1 MRVLYQCPHVLL
13 MRGIANI
20 ISACVRSACY
30 ASGQAARIVG
40 SIRTQQWLLWL
51 GIFLILLNGV
61 NNAYAVPPGTVISNT
76 AAANFSV
83 SGNPQNR
90 TSNVVDITTTVNL
103 TPAQISFLQYS
114 PTGVGAT
121 ATNTSPT
128 GCSTSGPSGPFPPLG
143 NPTYPGIGALNVSV
157 PVDLVAASV
166 FHQGEPI
173 FIRVIDSN
181 RNVDSGVR
189 DTLVIAIS
197 SNNLG
202 DQESL
207 ELNETGINT
216 GEFVGYI
223 QSVTSPVVPFDCQ
236 LAVTADDTIRASYT
250 DIFDVTDTAS
260 TNVLVDPFG
269 IVFDSSTGNSVNGI
283 SVTLVD
289 AVTGL
294 PAAVFGDDTV
304 SVFPSTVVTGST
316 VSDGGG
322 TVYNFGPGEYRFPS
336 VAPGTYRLE
345 IVANAYDAPSS
356 IGIGQLQSL
365 SGAPF
370 ALDANA
376 SFGLDFN
383 LVVGPPLN
391 VDIPIDP
398 IDELLFVTKEAS
410 KNEAAIGDFIQYEV
424 TVTNNRSL
432 AAAINTLVVDTL
444 PTGFRFQSGSA
455 QINSIRAADPNISDD
470 GRNLTFVLGDV
481 AANTTVT
488 IKYVLEI
495 TAGTPFGHATNAVV
509 ANDASGATSNIAQAI
524 VRVTDDL
531 LSTRS
536 FLLGRVS
543 QGSCDRDEITEF
555 SDITY
560 QLSSELRAHQ
570 VEHTVQI
577 ENPHNNSNQL
587 VFKAVLPKLLTY
599 QPGTARVNGKQIA
612 DPVQSGKY
620 LSFALDN
627 PGAREQ
633 LQFTT
638 QLDLSMVGE
647 FIMQGQLQAET
658 NDNITTANTWVT
670 NRFVVAEGEQASKSN
685 IIEVSQ
691 AQSSKQILNGRH
703 IDPVTGVE
711 GIRLFLEDGR
721 YVLTDDRGMYHFEA
735 IEPGTHVVQID
746 TASIPQHLEIH
757 QCVNNTRFAG
767 TSYSRFVDIEPGL
780 LWRADFYLREKV
792 QQHGVINT
800 RLESKAT
807 SDYIE
812 YQLTVNGEAQA
823 FKNVRAS
830 IILPQGLDYVQ
841 NSSTLNG
848 ESAADPKSSFG
859 TLTYPL
865 GDKVDEQWQQII
877 RFRTRGIPDQQGEIN
892 TEALFTY
899 DNGES
904 KNLRTNVVNNA
915 VFFQQEKT
923 VTQNYTLR
931 PQFSTLS
938 AQLAWTDLDDLD
950 SLVDQMQGQSITQV
964 RIVGHTDNV
973 PISTPYRKL
982 FSSNVAL
989 SMARAQAVAE
999 YLRAGLHLS
1008 DQQLVVQGEGDT
1020 QPIAD
1025 NKTAEGRATNR
1036 RVEVEIDSIEVVRSE
1051 QFEISQQDSG
1061 VSSTYVEGS
1070 NTTAVNSSQLL
1081 PKIEIAA
1088 EPEFD
1093 QVWLEQANNDL
1104 QWLLPASDY
1113 SPPIPSVAIAIKHKR
1128 DEKIILQLNGKEV
1141 SALNLD
1147 AKESSADGQRMITRW
1162 RGIDI
1167 EEGGNQFVAITQD
1180 PEGNVIEKISKT
1192 VHFSGQPVR
1201 VELVSEYSRLRA
1213 DGRTPIVVAVRFYDR
1228 WNKPV
1233 RSGVVGRFELSPEYK
1248 SADEKEQ
1255 LDKQPLSGQLKG
1267 QSRYEIKH
1275 DGIALIAIE
1284 PTTRSGKMSLDFNLV
1299 DQREETITAW
1309 LTAEQ
1314 REWILV
1320 GLAEG
1325 TAGYNNISGN
1335 AQALNDYQHE
1345 DDVYEDGRLAFYAK
1359 GQVKGEWLLTMA
1371 YDSDRK
1377 ERNSSER
1384 LFQTINPDEYYTLYG
1399 DATEQQFDA
1408 ASARKLYLRI
1418 ERNQFYA
1425 LFGDF
1430 NTDLTVTELA
1440 RYDRSMTGLK
1450 GEFEGQRVGYNA
1462 FLADSDQIF
1471 VRDEIQGNG
1480 TSGLYNLSNDNIV
1493 INSEKIIFE
1502 TRDRFRPQD
1511 VIETQ
1516 ELQRFI
1522 DYNIDTVN
1530 GTLFFKQP
1538 VQSRDQNFNPIYI
1551 VASYEVIGADDR
1563 QITAGGRGNIYS
1575 DDRKIELGVTGIS
1588 QGDTGTDGHLLG
1600 ADITYKLNEGTEVRA
1615 EIATSKTTVD
1625 NNNQNG
1631 SAYLAEVEH
1640 RSERLD
1646 GRLYFRKQE
1655 ESFGLDQQSINN
1667 DGAKRYGADARYK
1680 VREDLNI
1687 NSEVYRDEVLTTD
1700 AKRTI
1705 AELELEKAEKQYQ
1718 LAAGIKYA
1726 KDKFED
1732 RDSDDSVL
1740 ATARAS
1746 HYFLDNKLQ
1755 LRSNAEVAVDSDS
1768 SIDHPTRLLAGAD
1781 YQLNEITELFTE
1793 HEYTHGEDQ
1802 ETNTTRVGTRLKP
1815 WTQAEVSSS
1824 VEQQASEDGARLF
1837 SNLGFIQGWQYNE
1850 HLRLDFS
1857 VDRSDTLRDPG
1868 GQPFNTNV
1876 PLSSGT
1882 VTNDFTALSVGA
1894 NYTQEFWSTSSRI
1907 EYRTSDEDI
1916 QRGLLFGL
1924 YREQQTGIGMA
1935 LSTQLFDVDSQDGTD
1950 ETLADMRY
1958 SLAYRP
1964 TDSAFTVLNRLD
1976 LNYEN
1981 TQSDSSRIRNR
1992 KIVNN
1997 LNFNYTLDSIHQ
2009 FAAHWGF
2016 KYTLD
2021 DIDGEEYDGVTQL
2034 FGFQY
2039 RRDINDKLDL
2049 SLHGDILHSSNADNF
2064 RYSIGPAIGVNVY
2077 KNAWLSLGYN
2087 IDGFEDEDFSS
2098 AEYTANGPYIKLRL
2112 KFDTSTVK
2120 GLLKK

>member
-13 MRGIANI
+13 MRGIANK
-20 ISACVRSACY
+20 ISACMRSACY
-30 ASGQAARIVG
+30 ASGQAARFVG
-40 SIRTQQWLLWL
+40 SIKTQLWLLWFSV
-51 GIFLILLNGV
+51 FLTLFSGV
-61 NNAYAVPPGTVISNT
+61 NNIVQAVPPGTVISNT
-76 AAANFSV
+76 AAANYSV

-114 PTGVGAT
+114 PSGAGAS

-128 GCSTSGPSGPFPPLG
+128 GCSTSGPAGPFPPLG

-157 PVDLVAASV
+157 PIDLAAASA

-189 DTLVIAIS
+189 DALVITVS
-197 SNNLG
+197 STNLG
-202 DQESL
+202 DQEAL
-207 ELNETGINT
+207 ELSETGINT

-223 QSVTSPVVPFDCQ
+223 QSVTSPVVQFDCQ

-260 TNVLVDPFG
+260 SNVLVDPFG
-269 IVFDSSTGNSVNGI
+269 IVFDSSTGNPVNGI

-289 AVTGL
+289 AITGL

-316 VSDGGG
+316 VSDSGG

-345 IVANAYDAPSS
+345 IIANAYDAPSS

-370 ALDANA
+370 ALDTNA
-376 SFGLDFN
+376 SFGQDFI

-410 KNEAAIGDFIQYEV
+410 ENEAAIGDFIQYEV

-432 AAAINTLVVDTL
+432 AAAANTIVVDTL
-444 PTGFRFQSGSA
+444 PTGFRFQSDSV
-455 QINSIRAADPNISDD
+455 QINGTRAVDPNISDD
-470 GRNLTFVLGDV
+470 GRSLTFMLGDV
-481 AANTTVT
+481 AANTTVA

-495 TAGTPFGHATNAVV
+495 TAGTPFGHATNSAV

-536 FLLGRVS
+536 FLLGRVT
-543 QGSCDRDEITEF
+543 QGSCDRDEITKF
-555 SDITY
+555 NDITY
-560 QLSSELRAHQ
+560 QLSSELHANQ
-570 VEHTVQI
+570 VEHKVQI
-577 ENPHNNSNQL
+577 ENTYKNSNTL
-587 VFKAVLPKLLTY
+587 IFKAVLPKLLSY
-599 QPGTARVNGKQIA
+599 QSGSAKLDGKPIA
-612 DPVQSGKY
+612 DPIREGKY
-620 LSFALDN
+620 LNFILDKN
-627 PGAREQ
+627 VSREHLQ
-633 LQFTT
+633 LQFISEI
-638 QLDLSMVGE
+638 DFSMVGE
-647 FIMQGQLQAET
+647 FVLQGQLQADT
-658 NDNITTANTWVT
+658 NGHVATIDAWVS
-670 NRFVVAEGEQASKSN
+670 NRFVVSDSGSLSKQNLVEISK
-685 IIEVSQ
+685 
-691 AQSSKQILNGRH
+691 AQSNKQILIGQA
-703 IDPVTGVE
+703 IDPVLGVE

-746 TASIPQHLEIH
+746 TASIPEHLELR
-757 QCVNNTRFAG
+757 QCVSNTRFAG
-767 TSYSRFVDIEPGL
+767 VSHSRFVDVEPGL

-841 NSSTLNG
+841 SSSSVNG
-848 ESAADPKSSFG
+848 EQVADPKSSFG

-865 GDKVDEQWQQII
+865 GDKVDKQWQQII
-877 RFRTRGIPDQQGEIN
+877 RFRAQGIPDQQGEIN
-892 TEALFTY
+892 TEALLTY
-899 DNGES
+899 DNGKS

-950 SLVDQMQGQSITQV
+950 SLIDQMQGQSINQV
-964 RIVGHTDNV
+964 RIIGHTDNV
-973 PISTPYRKL
+973 PISMPYRKL
-982 FSSNVAL
+982 FSSNAAL
-989 SMARAQAVAE
+989 SMARAQAVAD

-1008 DQQLVVQGEGDT
+1008 DQQLVVRGEGDT
-1020 QPIAD
+1020 QSIAD

-1036 RVEVEIDSIEVVRSE
+1036 RVEVEIDSIIVVRSE
-1051 QFEISQQDSG
+1051 QFEVSQQDSG
-1061 VSSTYVEGS
+1061 VSSTFVDGS
-1070 NTTAVNSSQLL
+1070 NSHYQAGAEQL
-1081 PKIEIAA
+1081 PQIEVTA

-1093 QVWLEQANNDL
+1093 QVWLNQANNDL
-1104 QWLLPASDY
+1104 EWLLPSSER
-1113 SPPIPSVAIAIKHKR
+1113 SPAIPSVEIAIKHKR
-1128 DEKIILQLNGKEV
+1128 DEKIVLQLNGEEV

-1147 AKESSADGQRMITRW
+1147 AKDSSVDGQRMITRW

-1167 EEGGNQFVAITQD
+1167 AEGDNHFVAITQD
-1180 PEGNVIEKISKT
+1180 A
-1192 VHFSGQPVR
+1192 SGQTIETIRKSVHYSGKPVR
-1201 VELVSEYSRLRA
+1201 VELVPEYSRLKA
-1213 DGRTPIVVAVRFYDR
+1213 DGRTPVVVAVRFYDR
-1228 WNKPV
+1228 WDKPV
-1233 RSGVVGRFELSPEYK
+1233 RSGVVGRYELSPEYTTV
-1248 SADEKEQ
+1248 EQKEQ
-1255 LDKQPLSGQLKG
+1255 LDKRPLSGQLKG
-1267 QSRYEIKH
+1267 QNRYEIGH
-1275 DGIALIAIE
+1275 DGIALIRIE
-1284 PTTRSGKMSLDFNLV
+1284 PTTRSGKVSLDFNLV
-1299 DQREETITAW
+1299 DQREETVTAW

-1325 TAGYNNISGN
+1325 TAGFNNISGN
-1335 AQALNDYQHE
+1335 AQALDDHQHE
-1345 DDVYEDGRLAFYAK
+1345 DDLYEDGRLAFYAK

-1450 GEFEGQRVGYNA
+1450 SEFEGKRFGYNS
-1462 FLADSDQIF
+1462 FVADTDQVF

-1480 TSGLYNLSNDNIV
+1480 TSGLYDLSNDDIV
-1493 INSEKIIFE
+1493 INSEKITLE

-1511 VIETQ
+1511 VIAEQ

-1522 DYNIDTVN
+1522 DYNIDTAN

-1538 VQSRDQNFNPIYI
+1538 VQSRDENFNPIYI
-1551 VASYEVIGADDR
+1551 VANYEVIGADDR
-1563 QITAGGRGNIYS
+1563 QITAGGRANMFIN
-1575 DDRKIELGVTGIS
+1575 DNKVELGVSGIS
-1588 QGDTGTDGHLLG
+1588 QGDTGTKGHLLG
-1600 ADITYKLNEGTEVRA
+1600 ADISYQLNQETEVRA
-1615 EIATSKTTVD
+1615 EIATSKTTV
-1625 NNNQNG
+1625 NNNDENG

-1640 RSERLD
+1640 RSEHLD
-1646 GRLYFRKQE
+1646 GRVYYRKQE

-1667 DGAKRYGADARYK
+1667 DGAKRYGAR
-1680 VREDLNI
+1680 
-1687 NSEVYRDEVLTTD
+1687 
-1700 AKRTI
+1700 
-1705 AELELEKAEKQYQ
+1705 
-1718 LAAGIKYA
+1718 
-1726 KDKFED
+1726 
-1732 RDSDDSVL
+1732 
-1740 ATARAS
+1740 RA
-1746 HYFLDNKLQ
+1746 L
-1755 LRSNAEVAVDSDS
+1755 
-1768 SIDHPTRLLAGAD
+1768 
-1781 YQLNEITELFTE
+1781 
-1793 HEYTHGEDQ
+1793 
-1802 ETNTTRVGTRLKP
+1802 
-1815 WTQAEVSSS
+1815 
-1824 VEQQASEDGARLF
+1824 
-1837 SNLGFIQGWQYNE
+1837 
-1850 HLRLDFS
+1850 
-1857 VDRSDTLRDPG
+1857 
-1868 GQPFNTNV
+1868 
-1876 PLSSGT
+1876 
-1882 VTNDFTALSVGA
+1882 
-1894 NYTQEFWSTSSRI
+1894 
-1907 EYRTSDEDI
+1907 
-1916 QRGLLFGL
+1916 
-1924 YREQQTGIGMA
+1924 
-1935 LSTQLFDVDSQDGTD
+1935 
-1950 ETLADMRY
+1950 
-1958 SLAYRP
+1958 
-1964 TDSAFTVLNRLD
+1964 
-1976 LNYEN
+1976 
-1981 TQSDSSRIRNR
+1981 
-1992 KIVNN
+1992 
-1997 LNFNYTLDSIHQ
+1997 
-2009 FAAHWGF
+2009 
-2016 KYTLD
+2016 
-2021 DIDGEEYDGVTQL
+2021 
-2034 FGFQY
+2034 
-2039 RRDINDKLDL
+2039 
-2049 SLHGDILHSSNADNF
+2049 
-2064 RYSIGPAIGVNVY
+2064 
-2077 KNAWLSLGYN
+2077 
-2087 IDGFEDEDFSS
+2087 
-2098 AEYTANGPYIKLRL
+2098 
-2112 KFDTSTVK
+2112 
-2120 GLLKK
+2120 